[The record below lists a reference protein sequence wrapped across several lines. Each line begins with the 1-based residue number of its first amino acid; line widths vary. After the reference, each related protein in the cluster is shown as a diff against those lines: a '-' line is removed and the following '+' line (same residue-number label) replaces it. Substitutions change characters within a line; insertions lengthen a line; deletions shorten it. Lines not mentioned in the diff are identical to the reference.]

1 MITYKTGNLLAAQV
15 EALVNTV
22 NTVGVMGKGI
32 ALQFREQFPE
42 NYKQYRAAVKNGE
55 LHTGKMFVTEMQRMD
70 QLRYIINFPTKQH
83 WKAPSQMAYIREG
96 LHDLRRVLIE
106 KNIRS
111 VAIPPLG
118 CGNGG
123 LDWQEVRPLIEAA
136 IGDLNIDIV
145 IYEPSA
151 EVALRLEKETKPR
164 QAGLTPPRAMLLY
177 LLYQYRRLGE
187 YASEFAAE
195 KLMYFLQRLGEPQL
209 KLNFQKHH
217 YGPYSGKVRHVLY
230 QLNGEYLTGMAQKNN
245 RPFDILTLLPE
256 RKPEV
261 ERYLTSAIGQEERKR
276 LEAIADLIEGF
287 QSPAGLELL
296 ASLDFLIREN
306 NTVDKA
312 ELHAALHTWSPRK
325 KRLFT
330 DYQIGVAL
338 QRLMQYKA
346 VLYPEQID
354 MAPPG

>member
-42 NYKQYRAAVKNGE
+42 NYKQYRTALKNGE
-55 LHTGKMFVTEMQRMD
+55 LRIGKMFVSEMQRVD
-70 QLRYIINFPTKQH
+70 QLRYIINFPTKEH
-83 WKAPSQMAYIREG
+83 WKNPSQMAYIREG
-96 LHDLRRVLIE
+96 LQDLRRVLLE

-123 LDWQEVRPLIEAA
+123 LDWNEVRPLIEAA
-136 IGDLNIDIV
+136 IGDLDMEIVIFEPSPDIV
-145 IYEPSA
+145 
-151 EVALRLEKETKPR
+151 LRLEKEAKPGH
-164 QAGLTPPRAMLLY
+164 AKLTPPRAMLLH
-177 LLYQYRRLGE
+177 LLYQYRRLDE

-195 KLMYFLQRLGEPQL
+195 KLLYFLQRLGEPQL
-209 KLNFQKHH
+209 RLDFQKHY

-230 QLNGEYLTGMAQKNN
+230 HLEGEYLTGMAQKNN
-245 RPFDILTLLPE
+245 RPFDVLTLIPE

-261 ERYLTSAIGQEERKR
+261 ENYLASAIGKEEKKR
-276 LEAIADLIEGF
+276 LETLTGLIEGF

-306 NTVDKA
+306 NTIDK
-312 ELHAALHTWSPRK
+312 EKLRTALQTWSSRK
-325 KRLFT
+325 KKMFT

-338 QRLMQYKA
+338 QRLLQYKEI
-346 VLYPEQID
+346 LYPEQFV
-354 MAPPG
+354 

>member
-55 LHTGKMFVTEMQRMD
+55 LRIGRMFVTEMQRVD

-83 WKAPSQMAYIREG
+83 WKASSQMAYIREG
-96 LHDLRRVLIE
+96 LQDLRRVLAE

-123 LDWQEVRPLIEAA
+123 LNWNEVRPLIEAA
-136 IGDLNIDIV
+136 LADLDMEIV
-145 IYEPSA
+145 LFEPSA
-151 EVALRLEKETKPR
+151 DIAERLEKESQPR
-164 QAGLTPPRAMLLY
+164 SAELTPTRAMLLY
-177 LLYQYRRLGE
+177 LLYRYRHLGE

-195 KLMYFLQRLGEPQL
+195 KLMYFLQRLGERQL
-209 KLNFQKHH
+209 KLDFQKHH

-230 QLNGEYLTGMAQKNN
+230 KLNGEYITGMAQKNN
-245 RPFDILTLLPE
+245 RPFEILTLVPD
-256 RKPEV
+256 RKQEV
-261 ERYLTSAIGQEERKR
+261 ERYLASAIGKEEKKR
-276 LEAIADLIEGF
+276 LEALSGLIEGF

-296 ASLDFLIREN
+296 ASLDFLIREKN
-306 NTVDKA
+306 STDKA
-312 ELHAALHTWSPRK
+312 VLYGALQAWSPRK
-325 KRLFT
+325 KRIFT
-330 DYQIGVAL
+330 DYQVGVGL
-338 QRLMQYKA
+338 QRLLQYKE
-346 VLYPEQID
+346 VLYPEQFV
-354 MAPPG
+354 